1 MYCVCARHGQHKGG
15 ITKCDICTFNKL
27 VILDVTINK
36 IKDRSFYIRHT
47 ACVKTYVEQNRAKR

>member
-36 IKDRSFYIRHT
+36 IKDRSFLYKAHSMCQNICRT
-47 ACVKTYVEQNRAKR
+47 EQG